1 LRKLEKAMTAAKN
14 AYTLKSQAYFDTS
27 AAGYDQSSDMGIRPA
42 LLACILERL
51 TDFPQPDSILDVG
64 CGTGEL
70 LFQLRSHLNPALAGL
85 DLSSNMLEVARKKLG
100 SSADLR
106 QGDAESLPWQASHFD
121 LVFCTLSFHH
131 YPQPLQ
137 ALAEMRRVLKPGGT
151 LLLADICMPALVNLI
166 LPLLS
171 TGDRHFYSNAEI
183 SSLLSQAGF
192 RAINWQ
198 KVDGSTFLVT
208 ASRP

>member
-1 LRKLEKAMTAAKN
+1 MTTTKN
-14 AYTLKSQAYFDTS
+14 TYKRKSQAYFDTS
-27 AAGYDQSSDMGIRPA
+27 AAAYDQSSDMGIRPA
-42 LLACILERL
+42 LLAGILERL

-70 LFQLRSHLNPALAGL
+70 LFQLKSRMNTELAGL

-100 SSADLR
+100 NNADLR
-106 QGDAESLPWQASHFD
+106 QGDAESLPWQASRFD
-121 LVFCTLSFHH
+121 LVLCTLSFHH
-131 YPQPLQ
+131 YPQPVQ
-137 ALAEMRRVLKPGGT
+137 ALTEMWRVLKPGGT
-151 LLLADICMPALVNLI
+151 LLLADITMPAIVNLI

-171 TGDRHFYSNAEI
+171 TGDRHFYSKAEI

-198 KVDGSTFLVT
+198 KVDGSTFLVST
-208 ASRP
+208 SVP